1 MITANNMEYRFM
13 AILPFLK
20 TVLNPAGAVLV
31 PITVQTTSTT
41 MKSTLR
47 LFVFALLIFS
57 LCSGARA
64 QGTAFTYQG
73 VLNDRGSGASGI
85 FDFQFTLFDSTNLPG
100 NVVAGPVTNS
110 ATGVSNGLFIATLDF
125 GTNVFTG
132 GPRWLQLGVRTNGG
146 AAFMVLVPR
155 QQINTAP
162 YAITARDVTGSL
174 PADQLV
180 GTIQSERIADGS
192 IHSNHI
198 AIGNIHSN
206 LLAIGAIHSNHIAAG
221 SIHSNLLAIGAI
233 HSNHLAIGSVHSN
246 ALALGSVTAFALA
259 DDSVN
264 SNHLAAGSVH
274 SNALIAGSVTAFA
287 LANDSVHSNH
297 LAVGSIHSNALAL
310 GSVGFAQLSSGAAL
324 ANLNAAGYSAI
335 PAGGMVMSSSIND
348 SNLLTASF
356 SKLGKVD
363 LGDVWE
369 QRAASGAPVGRNA
382 HTAVW
387 TGTEVIIWGGLDT
400 AGCKVGGG
408 LNQAANSSTPTPTT
422 GGRTVGRSQNTAGSR

>member
-180 GTIQSERIADGS
+180 GTIPSARIADGS

-206 LLAIGAIHSNHIAAG
+206 LLAIGAIHSNHIAPGSIHSNLLALGAIHSNLLAIGTVHSNALSLHSAIPISRDVTGSLSADHLVGTIPSARIANGSIHSNHIANG

-233 HSNHLAIGSVHSN
+233 HSNHI
-246 ALALGSVTAFALA
+246 
-259 DDSVN
+259 
-264 SNHLAAGSVH
+264 
-274 SNALIAGSVTAFA
+274 
-287 LANDSVHSNH
+287 
-297 LAVGSIHSNALAL
+297 AVGSIHSNLLAL
-310 GSVGFAQLSSGAAL
+310 
-324 ANLNAAGYSAI
+324 
-335 PAGGMVMSSSIND
+335 
-348 SNLLTASF
+348 
-356 SKLGKVD
+356 
-363 LGDVWE
+363 
-369 QRAASGAPVGRNA
+369 
-382 HTAVW
+382 
-387 TGTEVIIWGGLDT
+387 
-400 AGCKVGGG
+400 
-408 LNQAANSSTPTPTT
+408 
-422 GGRTVGRSQNTAGSR
+422 